1 MKEHPINEILRTS
14 LSNIGSMVDVSKVVG
29 NPIMLP
35 NNQIAIPI
43 TKVTCGFGV
52 GGSEFPKNNAADKK
66 LQSEYS
72 DEIFPF
78 GGGSGGGITI
88 NPMALIVISDNKVKL
103 LKIEKD
109 NPIFDKA
116 LETIQDIIKK

>member
-14 LSNIGSMVDVSKVVG
+14 LSNIGNMVDVSKVIG
-29 NPIMLP
+29 NPILLP

-52 GGSEFPKNNAADKK
+52 GGSEFPTNKVDAKQKD
-66 LQSEYS
+66 EYS
-72 DEIFPF
+72 EEIFPF
-78 GGGSGGGITI
+78 GGGSGGGISI
-88 NPMALIVISDNKVKL
+88 NPMALIVIHNDKIKL

-116 LETIQDIIKK
+116 IETIQDIIKK